1 MQINYKPQIL
11 INIILNDKIKK
22 KQKPEK
28 KNKNLKKEN
37 RVQIHKLQY
46 IAEHFYFKQILI

>member
-1 MQINYKPQIL
+1 MQINYQPQIL

-28 KNKNLKKEN
+28 KK
-37 RVQIHKLQY
+37 I
-46 IAEHFYFKQILI
+46 

>member
-1 MQINYKPQIL
+1 MQINYQPQIL

-28 KNKNLKKEN
+28 KKQKFKKGKPSTN
-37 RVQIHKLQY
+37 P
-46 IAEHFYFKQILI
+46 